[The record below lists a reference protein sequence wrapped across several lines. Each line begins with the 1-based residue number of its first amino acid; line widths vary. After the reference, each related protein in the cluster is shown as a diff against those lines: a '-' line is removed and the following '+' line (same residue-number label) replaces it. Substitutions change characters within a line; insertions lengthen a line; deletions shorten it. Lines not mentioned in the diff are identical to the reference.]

1 VTLLIKTDI
10 DRGNA
15 WAEALAANYPEL
27 KTVNW
32 PFKGDPAEIDYALVW
47 QPPKGELKRY
57 PNLKAIFSVGAGID
71 HLASDPDLP
80 AGVPVVRMVE
90 PGLTA
95 GMSEYVVLAVL
106 NHHRFMLDYA
116 AQRRARVWEEIPQL
130 PAEARQVGIL
140 GLGVLGRDA
149 AEKLKPFGFR
159 LAGWS
164 RSPKSITGVTCF
176 HGSGGLDAFLGG
188 TDILV
193 CLLPLTA
200 ETTGILNG
208 ETFARL
214 PPGAAVI
221 NVGRGKQLVEADLL
235 AALDSGQIGGAT
247 LDVFQNEPL
256 PEDHPFWAHPRVF
269 MTPHIASMTVPQSA
283 VRAVVANIQR
293 LESGEALQHVVD
305 LKRGY

>member
-116 AQRRARVWEEIPQL
+116 AQRRAKVWEEIPQL

-149 AEKLKPFGFR
+149 AEKLKPFGFH

-176 HGSGGLDAFLGG
+176 HGSGGLDEFLGG

-200 ETTGILNG
+200 ETTGILNA

-214 PPGAAVI
+214 PAGAAVI

-256 PEDHPFWAHPRVF
+256 PEDHPFWEHPRVF

-305 LKRGY
+305 LQRGY

>member
-1 VTLLIKTDI
+1 
-10 DRGNA
+10 
-15 WAEALAANYPEL
+15 
-27 KTVNW
+27 
-32 PFKGDPAEIDYALVW
+32 
-47 QPPKGELKRY
+47 
-57 PNLKAIFSVGAGID
+57 
-71 HLASDPDLP
+71 
-80 AGVPVVRMVE
+80 
-90 PGLTA
+90 
-95 GMSEYVVLAVL
+95 
-106 NHHRFMLDYA
+106 MLDYA
-116 AQRRARVWEEIPQL
+116 AQRRAKVWEEIPQL

-149 AEKLKPFGFR
+149 LEKLKPFGFR

-176 HGSGGLDAFLGG
+176 HGSGGLDEFLGA

-200 ETTGILNG
+200 ETTGILNA
-208 ETFARL
+208 ETFAKL
-214 PPGAAVI
+214 PAGAAVI

-256 PEDHPFWAHPRVF
+256 PEDHPFWEHPRVF

-305 LKRGY
+305 LQRGY

>member
-116 AQRRARVWEEIPQL
+116 AQRRAKVWEEIPQL

-149 AEKLKPFGFR
+149 AEKLKPFGFH

-200 ETTGILNG
+200 ETTGILNA

-214 PPGAAVI
+214 PAGAAVI

-256 PEDHPFWAHPRVF
+256 PEDHPFWEHPRVF

-305 LKRGY
+305 LQRGY